1 MSSEN
6 VLPRT
11 LGCLK
16 LMTYFRLNYRNGYPL
31 ERKSNR
37 KLVNCI
43 PRRRNAPQIAF
54 HL

>member
-11 LGCLK
+11 LGCFK
-16 LMTYFRLNYRNGYPL
+16 LMMYFTLNYRNGLPL

-37 KLVNCI
+37 K
-43 PRRRNAPQIAF
+43 PRQLYTRR
-54 HL
+54 